1 MIHIDLE
8 NGSVFVDE
16 DGATVSYP
24 LDSPEAF
31 EVVSRAWLRCGWDN
45 KYVYS
50 FTWLGRP
57 VIQMPEDLLRLQEV
71 ISTVQPDVIVETG
84 VAHGGSLVFYA
95 TLCKALGRGRG
106 VGVDVEI
113 RPHNRQA
120 IEAHTL
126 SPLIKLIEG
135 SSTDPDVV
143 SRVQQTIGPNEKV
156 LVILDSCH
164 TKDHVLAELEAYR
177 SLVSVGSYLVV
188 QDGCME
194 WMAGAPQSRPDWGW
208 NNPMQAAH
216 EFVARHHDFAI
227 EEPPFAFNEGNVKKR
242 VSYWPDGFIRRLR

>member
-1 MIHIDLE
+1 M
-8 NGSVFVDE
+8 
-16 DGATVSYP
+16 
-24 LDSPEAF
+24 
-31 EVVSRAWLRCGWDN
+31 
-45 KYVYS
+45 
-50 FTWLGRP
+50 
-57 VIQMPEDLLRLQEV
+57 
-71 ISTVQPDVIVETG
+71 
-84 VAHGGSLVFYA
+84 AHGGSLVFYA
-95 TLCKALGRGRG
+95 TLCKALGRGRV

-194 WMAGAPQSRPDWGW
+194 WMAGAPRSQPDWGW